1 MRRALSSARL
11 GLGAGLR
18 LRSTLAPAASAIG
31 SANGRPSANTR
42 TNTRASTPPRPQK
55 PPFVRRQ
62 REPAD
67 AKRLRVLDGRVGALL
82 AHRTTTPAFVALC
95 EQLRGESQAKLLANT
110 DTVAWKVALQKRLKQ
125 DDVVG
130 ARALLDLL
138 LGAEPEHA
146 SERLW
151 RELLFAVL
159 SQRALLSSEREVTA
173 LLSTLCDSFGS
184 DFVARVLVS
193 LVNGCAKLHMFDEA
207 RLLVRFHRSL
217 STAVAMPPSVLG
229 NLVSTMQASPRAQG
243 VFDFTDELLE
253 GIPLAA
259 MPPQVW
265 IALVC
270 NGERSQADL
279 SRRVHQIIDWF
290 HAVKDEPADADR
302 PWQLEPVLGAVVQR
316 CVASGNERLALRVFD
331 AMTREDEED
340 IAQTQRR
347 ARPDENIYVNV
358 LKACRVLLDKSLFR
372 DVYRRMVRDGVA
384 RSAGFGSAIRFCH
397 AYHDVEFLDQVLEDA
412 FEVEETQFA
421 PGSKKRWFLEIEQ
434 YNDALGCFAET
445 KKFERANDLFARL
458 LAHPSPRVAP
468 DRVTM
473 VEMVENYMDA
483 PFADVMHLMESFLD
497 MDVKPDMY
505 VFTSLLAACGRHR
518 LMNDALA
525 LREAMASQRVAM
537 DIKTFTALGFVYAVH
552 SHVAGIVELLKDM
565 ETQGVK
571 TDAVF
576 FNVVLD
582 GLYAAEGIDLCFA
595 LFRETLDKGLS
606 IPAGMYASLIAKG
619 TTLGLVE
626 RTLHIAYNMECDG
639 FMLTSEQLLG
649 LMHRCESS
657 AEVAALVRTFLLLH
671 QGRTSREPDADGIP
685 HARFSQDVYE
695 EMVDLLTASAQG
707 DAVAKVRQLAEAAG
721 YFLP

>member
-1 MRRALSSARL
+1 
-11 GLGAGLR
+11 
-18 LRSTLAPAASAIG
+18 
-31 SANGRPSANTR
+31 
-42 TNTRASTPPRPQK
+42 
-55 PPFVRRQ
+55 
-62 REPAD
+62 REPAESTD
-67 AKRLRVLDGRVGALL
+67 AKPRARLRVLDGRIGALL

-110 DTVAWKVALQKRLKQ
+110 DA
-125 DDVVG
+125 
-130 ARALLDLL
+130 
-138 LGAEPEHA
+138 
-146 SERLW
+146 
-151 RELLFAVL
+151 
-159 SQRALLSSEREVTA
+159 RALLSSEREVTA

-290 HAVKDEPADADR
+290 HA
-302 PWQLEPVLGAVVQR
+302 R
-316 CVASGNERLALRVFD
+316 CVTSGNERLALRVFD

-340 IAQTQRR
+340 RVQTQRR
-347 ARPDENIYVNV
+347 VRPDENIYVNV

-421 PGSKKRWFLEIEQ
+421 PGSKKSAQRWFLEIEQ

-571 TDAVF
+571 TDAKF

-582 GLYAAEGIDLCFA
+582 GLYAAEGVDLCFA
-595 LFRETLDKGLS
+595 LFRKTLDKGLS

-639 FMLTSEQLLG
+639 FLLTSEQLLG

-721 YFLP
+721 YYLP